1 MNISIKIFLVI
12 SVLLLTLS
20 VFAQIPDGY
29 YDNAEGK
36 TGDELKTALYNI
48 IKGHVEYP
56 YTASTTDV
64 WDIIK
69 ETDRDTANPDNVILL
84 YSGLSVNAA
93 QEYNNANGWTR
104 EHVWAK
110 SHGDFG
116 TDPGPGTDLH
126 HLRPECDN
134 VNSARNNRWFAECN
148 TPVYYN
154 GVNTGCF
161 TSNTQYVWKPR
172 KEVIG
177 DVARMMFYMATRYE
191 GENGEPDL
199 ELVDYIPSDDNSKE
213 PIFALLS
220 DLLKWSAQDP
230 VDDFERNRN
239 EVIYKYQKN
248 RNPFID
254 HPEYVQMI
262 WRTITEIPAFVSIAD
277 SIAIVGEHYEYVIIA
292 IDSDTNSE
300 ILFNLNQAPDW
311 LHINQTGDGTATLSG
326 TPGEEDLGDFL
337 VVIEATNGVT
347 DAVRQQFYL
356 NVSKGNN
363 ILTRNVSE
371 IKFLPN
377 PANDFIS
384 YTCDRTDGKVQI
396 FNSLGI
402 LVGQQDIAS
411 GEICVSHL
419 APGLYLLRL
428 QTAEIQHSSLILVQ
442 H

>member
-1 MNISIKIFLVI
+1 MKVSLKIVLFI
-12 SVLLLTLS
+12 SVLLLTLP

-29 YDNAEGK
+29 YNDASGK
-36 TGDELKTALYNI
+36 TGDELKTSLYNI

-93 QEYNNANGWTR
+93 QEYNNGDGWTR

-116 TDPGPGTDLH
+116 TDTGPGTDLH

-134 VNSARNNRWFAECN
+134 VNSARNNRWFAECT

-220 DLLKWSAQDP
+220 DLLKWNAQDP
-230 VDDFERNRN
+230 IDDFERNRN

-254 HPEYVQMI
+254 HPEYAQMI
-262 WRTITEIPAFVSIAD
+262 WGTITEAPSFVSVPD
-277 SIAIVGEHYEYVIIA
+277 STAIVGENYEYSVIA
-292 IDSDTNSE
+292 IDNDTTSA
-300 ILFNLNQAPDW
+300 ISFSLKQAPDW
-311 LHINQTGDGTATLSG
+311 LELKQTSDGTAILSG
-326 TPGEEDLGDFL
+326 TPDASQIGDYL
-337 VVIEATNGVT
+337 VVLEATNGLT
-347 DAVRQQFYL
+347 DAVQQQFYL
-356 NVSKGNN
+356 NVSNGNS
-363 ILTRNVSE
+363 ILTRNVNE
-371 IKFLPN
+371 IKFFPN
-377 PANDFIS
+377 PANDFIRFS
-384 YTCDRTDGKVQI
+384 CSSTDGKVQI
-396 FNSLGI
+396 FNSLGA
-402 LVGQQDIAS
+402 LVDQQDIGS
-411 GEICVSHL
+411 DEICVSHL
-419 APGLYLLRL
+419 APGLYLLQL
-428 QTAEIQHSSLILVQ
+428 QTTQIQHSSLIMIQ